1 MIQYQYQV
9 TRYNNINVKLSN
21 SQLEKLKSVTK
32 SGTGK
37 MLHLSSNMIAYST
50 DEANFP
56 HKILLIIR
64 QVTNFRKA
72 FGEKSSANIKLSKP
86 QMSKIIQSGGL
97 LAWLLLG
104 TIMKVVLPF
113 MKKLIQPL
121 TKKVLIPLGL
131 TAA

>member
-1 MIQYQYQV
+1 ME
-9 TRYNNINVKLSN
+9 L
-21 SQLEKLKSVTK
+21 
-32 SGTGK
+32 GK
-37 MLHLSSNMIAYST
+37 CCAYHLIWFILLIYFILWFILVYST

-56 HKILLIIR
+56 HKILRIIR
-64 QVTNFRKA
+64 QVTNFWKA

-97 LAWLLLG
+97 LGWLLLG